1 MFLTVCFCNY
11 IVTIY
16 ISYLYLLVFLL
27 SAGHVMVLRLFSQCF
42 AVSLKCIL
50 LLVLFDLHHAFITFG
65 SIKYHVFLSN
75 FCMVVVSLTIVKPS
89 VSYLNH
95 RVLWFYN
102 YNQQDPT
109 IFYYLFLNVSSI
121 SPTIPACSSI
131 GWQYLKLKVQLCA
144 PDDGRRIRPK
154 HVEPFRNK

>member
-50 LLVLFDLHHAFITFG
+50 LLVLFDLHHTFITFG

-89 VSYLNH
+89 GSYLNH

-102 YNQQDPT
+102 YNQQDPS
-109 IFYYLFLNVSSI
+109 IFLLFI
-121 SPTIPACSSI
+121 SKRQFHLTHDTSLQQYWLTIPEAEGTVMCS
-131 GWQYLKLKVQLCA
+131 WWWA
-144 PDDGRRIRPK
+144 EDPPETRRA
-154 HVEPFRNK
+154 F